1 MGITILKSG
10 LLTTIQDA
18 GRRGY
23 QRYGMAVSGAVD
35 VHSYIY
41 GNILVG
47 NEPTEAVIEAT
58 LMGPT
63 IEFTSASV
71 IAITGGDLSPR
82 LNGAPAQMY
91 KALRVAKGDVL
102 SFGHIQS
109 GCRAYV
115 AFAGG
120 LDIEEIMGS
129 RSTYIKAGLGGHH
142 GRNLQDGDRVEFRK
156 ENACP
161 RNIGIREME
170 PPIRWTGKYTVR
182 VVLGPE
188 EDKFTDK
195 GINTFLSAE
204 YKVTPSSDRMGV
216 RLEGEPIEHVGDANI
231 ISNGI
236 PFGAIQVPDSGMPII
251 MLSDR
256 QTVGGYTKI
265 GTIINIDM
273 PMIAQCRPGDI
284 VKFKTI
290 DIYEAQ
296 NLFVQQKKYYP
307 ALRDTFDNPVGKLGS
322 IPESP
327 LEHPNYNDGAVIR
340 AAYEA
345 RLAEAKASG
354 IAGAHGSGP
363 AGSERTAATGIS
375 SAAGISSGAGML
387 PSHAASAAMS
397 GAYATVSG
405 GSGNADRKPGDVGS
419 FTATVNGKE
428 YFFNVE

>member
-1 MGITILKSG
+1 MGTKILKSG

-23 QRYGMAVSGAVD
+23 QRYGMAVSGSVD

-47 NEPTEAVIEAT
+47 NEPTEAVIEVT

-63 IEFTSASV
+63 IEFDSPSV
-71 IAITGGDLSPR
+71 IAITGANLTPR
-82 LNGAPAQMY
+82 INGAPAQMY
-91 KALRVAKGDVL
+91 KALKVAKGDVL
-102 SFGHIQS
+102 SFGHVQS

-142 GRNLQDGDRVEFRK
+142 GRNLQDGDSVEFRQ
-156 ENACP
+156 ENACAK
-161 RNIGIREME
+161 NIGIRETD
-170 PPIRWTGKYTVR
+170 PPIKWSGTYTVR

-188 EDKFTDK
+188 EDKFTDN
-195 GINTFLSAE
+195 GLNTFLSAE

-216 RLEGEPIEHVGDANI
+216 RLEGAPIEHVGDANI

-273 PMIAQCRPGDI
+273 PMIAQCKPGDK
-284 VKFKTI
+284 VRFKTI

-296 NLFVQQKKYYP
+296 NLFVQQKKYYV

-327 LEHPNYNDGAVIR
+327 LEHPNYNDGAAIK
-340 AAYEA
+340 AAYEERIA
-345 RLAEAKASG
+345 AAQASG
-354 IAGAHGSGP
+354 IVGAKTAGNASSTNGASTASVASGEAAKAP
-363 AGSERTAATGIS
+363 LSAKTSANNADVTADATG
-375 SAAGISSGAGML
+375 
-387 PSHAASAAMS
+387 
-397 GAYATVSG
+397 
-405 GSGNADRKPGDVGS
+405 S
-419 FTATVNGKE
+419 FKATVNGKE
-428 YFFNVE
+428 YFFTIE

>member
-1 MGITILKSG
+1 MGIKILKGG

-23 QRYGMAVSGAVD
+23 QRFGMAVSGSVD

-63 IEFTSASV
+63 IEFDSPSV
-71 IAITGGDLSPR
+71 IAITGANLTPR
-82 LNGAPAQMY
+82 INGAPAQMY
-91 KALRVAKGDVL
+91 KALKVAKGDVL
-102 SFGHIQS
+102 SFGHVQS

-142 GRNLQDGDRVEFRK
+142 GRNLQDGDCVAFRK

-161 RNIGIREME
+161 KNIGIREMD
-170 PPIRWTGKYTVR
+170 PPVNWTGTYTVR

-188 EDKFTDK
+188 EDKFTDR
-195 GINTFLSAE
+195 GINTFLSSE
-204 YKVTPSSDRMGV
+204 YKVTPASDRMGV

-273 PMIAQCRPGDI
+273 PMIAQCKPGDK

-296 NLFVQQKKYYP
+296 NLFVQQKKYYV

-327 LEHPNYNDGAVIR
+327 LEHPNYNDGAAIK
-340 AAYEA
+340 AAYEERIA
-345 RLAEAKASG
+345 AAQASG
-354 IAGAHGSGP
+354 LMGMQGA
-363 AGSERTAATGIS
+363 
-375 SAAGISSGAGML
+375 
-387 PSHAASAAMS
+387 AASAATS
-397 GAYATVSG
+397 SIAVS
-405 GSGNADRKPGDVGS
+405 SAAADRKVNNHTLDSKDATGS
-419 FTATVNGKE
+419 FKATVNGKE
-428 YFFNVE
+428 YFFTVE